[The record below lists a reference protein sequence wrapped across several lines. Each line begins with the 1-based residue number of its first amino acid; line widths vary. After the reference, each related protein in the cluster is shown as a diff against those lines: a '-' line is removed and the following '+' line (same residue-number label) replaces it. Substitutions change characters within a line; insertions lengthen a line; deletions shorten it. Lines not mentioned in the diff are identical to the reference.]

1 MWYVI
6 EYHINMKE
14 IVYYTTIDGN
24 CPFQEWLNKLD
35 SIEQKRIRQRL
46 LRVQLGNFGDCKPLQ
61 NSELS
66 ELRFITNKGYRVY
79 YKELDNIIVLIIA
92 GGDNSDQ
99 NQKIQ
104 KANKYFDEFKERYYT
119 TD

>member
-1 MWYVI
+1 
-6 EYHINMKE
+6 MKE
-14 IVYYTTIDGN
+14 IYYYTTKDGK

-35 SIEQKRIRQRL
+35 NIEQKRIRQRL

-79 YKELDNIIVLIIA
+79 YKELDNIIVLILA
-92 GGDNSDQ
+92 GGDKSDQ
-99 NQKIQ
+99 TQTIK
-104 KANKYFDEFKERYYT
+104 KANKYFEEFKERYYT

>member
-1 MWYVI
+1 
-6 EYHINMKE
+6 MKE
-14 IVYYTTIDGN
+14 IYYYTTIDDK

-35 SIEQKRIRQRL
+35 NIEQKRIRQRI

-66 ELRFITNKGYRVY
+66 ELRFLTNKGYRVY
-79 YKELDNIIVLIIA
+79 YKELDNIIVLILA
-92 GGDNSDQ
+92 GGDKSDQ
-99 NQKIQ
+99 IQ
-104 KANKYFDEFKERYYT
+104 TIKKADKYYKEFKERYYT

>member
-1 MWYVI
+1 
-6 EYHINMKE
+6 MKE
-14 IVYYTTIDGN
+14 IIYYTTIDGK

-79 YKELDNIIVLIIA
+79 YKELDNIIVLILA
-92 GGDNSDQ
+92 GGDKSDQ
-99 NQKIQ
+99 IQ
-104 KANKYFDEFKERYYT
+104 TIKKANKYYKEFKERYYT